1 MVRDLEG
8 IPATRLRS
16 GTSWSAKRHVE
27 PGPNSPGTKLIC
39 ETPRRTGTKPPGT
52 RPSYKIRRGSPKP
65 RGPSV
70 SVSPDKIPDTAPLK
84 NPSRPAVGPEHS
96 PPVARTAPRRR
107 RAPPHPPEVSP
118 LTVAALLHGG
128 GGQRAAGQAAE
139 RRGSAEVTG
148 GHGVGGRDGADTGAR
163 FSPPRGGTQPRL
175 PSWGPARAPEG
186 PAQGPA
192 VGLGSLLRPG
202 PPLPP
207 QCQST
212 GWPRSPS
219 TPKGCCIPGYV
230 GVTDKR
236 ANPTWNRDQTHPGSN
251 PFVKIRVEW
260 GPGPIWPRT
269 KSVGPSCK
277 TLRGFW
283 SKPTWNLTRLPNS
296 TGIIDQNPPEPDPV
310 VNPLWNREQIS
321 LGPDLAAKP
330 FMGPGMEPG
339 GQTPGLKS
347 LVELGMASPPRD
359 QTHMQNPSWD
369 QHQTCSGSNPAVKTL
384 TELGPNP
391 TAKPRVKWRG
401 YSGAGDMQT
410 QPDPTWKPAS
420 LLMVGA

>member
-84 NPSRPAVGPEHS
+84 NPTRPAVGPEHS

-192 VGLGSLLRPG
+192 VGLGSLLRPPPPVPKHGVAAVPSG
-202 PPLPP
+202 PRPHQRDVASLGTSGLRISGQTPRG
-207 QCQST
+207 T
-212 GWPRSPS
+212 G
-219 TPKGCCIPGYV
+219 TK
-230 GVTDKR
+230 
-236 ANPTWNRDQTHPGSN
+236 PTRDQTRLLRYVWNGDQAR
-251 PFVKIRVEW
+251 F
-260 GPGPIWPRT
+260 GPGP
-269 KSVGPSCK
+269 
-277 TLRGFW
+277 
-283 SKPTWNLTRLPNS
+283 NL
-296 TGIIDQNPPEPDPV
+296 
-310 VNPLWNREQIS
+310 
-321 LGPDLAAKP
+321 
-330 FMGPGMEPG
+330 
-339 GQTPGLKS
+339 
-347 LVELGMASPPRD
+347 
-359 QTHMQNPSWD
+359 
-369 QHQTCSGSNPAVKTL
+369 
-384 TELGPNP
+384 
-391 TAKPRVKWRG
+391 
-401 YSGAGDMQT
+401 
-410 QPDPTWKPAS
+410 
-420 LLMVGA
+420 